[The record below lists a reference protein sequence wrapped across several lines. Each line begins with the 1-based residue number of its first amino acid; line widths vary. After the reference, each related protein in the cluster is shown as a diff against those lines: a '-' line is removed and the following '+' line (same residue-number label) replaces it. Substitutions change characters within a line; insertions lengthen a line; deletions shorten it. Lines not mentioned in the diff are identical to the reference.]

1 MVWID
6 LGLIFCLDFQPLKW
20 VVVVEVGGAG
30 GGWVV
35 VLVVVGDWVFI
46 FFFTLKRLGQGRERL
61 MRIEL
66 WGREIDESK
75 GERKNY

>member
-6 LGLIFCLDFQPLKW
+6 LGSIFCLDFQALKW

-46 FFFTLKRLGQGRERL
+46 FFFTLKRLG
-61 MRIEL
+61 
-66 WGREIDESK
+66 
-75 GERKNY
+75 

>member
-6 LGLIFCLDFQPLKW
+6 LGSIFCLDFQPLKW

-46 FFFTLKRLGQGRERL
+46 FFFTLKRLG
-61 MRIEL
+61 
-66 WGREIDESK
+66 
-75 GERKNY
+75 